1 MDDMIEN
8 SSESKLREQFNSQRA
23 RMKEMFILK
32 ETEVKELK
40 NKMVFL
46 KREVDEKSSQLVIAE
61 YNREKDLEDQ
71 KLRYQ
76 QEIQTLQQLISET
89 CDESALANSELK
101 RLNDEKERQKQEID
115 SNKSLDPFL
124 SQVKT
129 LTRKIGFGNNSQDN
143 LEDAQRKVPSQKYAS
158 EDAEVLRSLVVPL
171 EDEIQQLKE
180 KLRNAYVEMEQIKG
194 ADSEVK
200 SKSALVG
207 MLNELEPPKEEPAV
221 VVPHPEITAN
231 VIDPDKQPLPSD
243 CNMCKNYELQLVIE
257 QEKLENEKLNV
268 VKAEK
273 LLERMKEDLQ
283 KESKLRLEL
292 ESQWQAKRE
301 EHKDEVQKLCDNLNE
316 SERKVLELHS
326 NFEGFRD
333 DITREMH
340 RVSLDRHQIN
350 EHLEMLQK
358 DNDYLSGCYV
368 QTSEDLK
375 DQEINLPQNIEE
387 LHELVLKYHED
398 LIVTKVGQEFSS
410 AKCLSFR
417 DESNLL
423 RDQLHQR
430 DRERIS
436 IEQQMK
442 QRIHSLEE
450 YRKQQQQ
457 QYQNLVNE
465 KEELQRIEVEYK
477 KQSSELRMQ
486 NIELSEALDRMEK
499 SNMDQKSRMSMMQQE
514 MVTNEA
520 VQKDF
525 VKLSQSLQ
533 MQLEKIRSEDVQVRW
548 QDDDDITHCVNC
560 KKEFTVT
567 RRKHHCRHCGT
578 IFCENCLCKSVKTG
592 SSGRMAKVCNICH
605 TLLVQNSAPYF
616 SNEAP
621 QSPM

>member
-1 MDDMIEN
+1 M
-8 SSESKLREQFNSQRA
+8 
-23 RMKEMFILK
+23 
-32 ETEVKELK
+32 
-40 NKMVFL
+40 
-46 KREVDEKSSQLVIAE
+46 
-61 YNREKDLEDQ
+61 
-71 KLRYQ
+71 
-76 QEIQTLQQLISET
+76 
-89 CDESALANSELK
+89 
-101 RLNDEKERQKQEID
+101 
-115 SNKSLDPFL
+115 
-124 SQVKT
+124 
-129 LTRKIGFGNNSQDN
+129 
-143 LEDAQRKVPSQKYAS
+143 
-158 EDAEVLRSLVVPL
+158 

-180 KLRNAYVEMEQIKG
+180 KLRNAYVEMEQMKG
-194 ADSEVK
+194 AEVEVK

-207 MLNELEPPKEEPAV
+207 MLNELEPPKQEAAV
-221 VVPHPEITAN
+221 IVPHPEITAN
-231 VIDPDKQPLPSD
+231 VIDCDIQTPLPSD

-301 EHKDEVQKLCDNLNE
+301 EHKDEVQKLCDKLNE

-326 NFEGFRD
+326 NFEDFRE

-340 RVSLDRHQIN
+340 RVSNDRHQIN

-457 QYQNLVNE
+457 QYQNLINE

-499 SNMDQKSRMSMMQQE
+499 SNLDQKSRMSMMQQE

-533 MQLEKIRSEDVQVRW
+533 VI
-548 QDDDDITHCVNC
+548 I
-560 KKEFTVT
+560 
-567 RRKHHCRHCGT
+567 
-578 IFCENCLCKSVKTG
+578 
-592 SSGRMAKVCNICH
+592 
-605 TLLVQNSAPYF
+605 Y
-616 SNEAP
+616 
-621 QSPM
+621 